1 MILIVERVQSWKEV
15 LKSGE
20 SKLKKT
26 EKLRKEDNMK
36 KILKLILLV
45 CVVFSQISSPVK
57 VIAEEILADIPSIE
71 TIGITGNADNKIL
84 TVSVDGNN
92 FLIATEDEEPV
103 TTSYIVKTLLTFTYV
118 NGEVETD
125 VNYQLVTGTE
135 INEGSVIA
143 QFENFGYGYNG
154 KYTVDVEVFDVTGAT
169 FTDTDSDTLSKYVES
184 NQLSSMVKDSE
195 SIEED
200 KIDTGVVFEVTGDVD
215 EKKDETDPENP
226 VTYYETKDSGN
237 VTFNI
242 NLDKGNLSDD
252 IIENGYYKVVIN
264 NNLTLHPYNFELKQD
279 FSKLLNG
286 DYTITVYFINE
297 EDSINLAT
305 TLLIKNAVGNS
316 DYKTYYNGEITD
328 VYNKVISSTILT
340 EEQKAELTNVDF
352 NRLTQ
357 IVTVDEID
365 ERVEGNYFFD
375 KYNEETI
382 SIINRLNGIF
392 KTDSVSGVKVSDYL
406 NKIANDEYFKGFN
419 VTITDAYGYEVAP
432 ESLVGTGMKL
442 TLSYGDASLNY
453 TFVVSG
459 DVNDGLVTG
468 EEVNTALNSALEL
481 QYLDAINMY
490 ALDINEDGVVDLLDV
505 TKMAGSIDVGTWV
518 NHNGYND
525 SVNSTLELNKS
536 NNEVIRAGD
545 TFKVDYVLSG
555 LSAKN
560 IELNG
565 IEGIINYD
573 RDVLDLVGISS
584 SSLNE
589 YSNYNYSTS
598 KYIYAS
604 NTVLDEDSVVLTFTF
619 KAKMEQTTN
628 INMTNERVAVDG
640 TEVKLVSNSDIDVK
654 IARALSTNNDI
665 TSLTSSIGTF
675 DKPFDKDVLEYTL
688 YVDYWVKSVTFNGV
702 LGDEYASTLAFK
714 EYALTGDTTVIT
726 LPVVAENGDIKSYI
740 INVVKVYPKSTN
752 NYLSKLEIEGYEI
765 DFDKDTLEYSI
776 KVSSDVETL
785 DITAVAEDSSARVNI
800 YGNSNFKEGENKV
813 TVVVTAEDGSE
824 RTYTITVDKEAK
836 KEVVKEETKEEE
848 NGNSQLEKTIIIIL
862 IILVIIGL
870 LYLIFKKDDE
880 EDIIVTSNKN
890 NNNNKN
896 SKK

>member
-1 MILIVERVQSWKEV
+1 
-15 LKSGE
+15 
-20 SKLKKT
+20 
-26 EKLRKEDNMK
+26 MK

-57 VIAEEILADIPSIE
+57 VIAEEIRAGVPDIEAI
-71 TIGITGNADNKIL
+71 TVTGNKDKEELNINI
-84 TVSVDGNN
+84 DGIN
-92 FLIATEDEEPV
+92 FIEKTEEGTPV
-103 TTSYIVKTLLTFTYV
+103 INRYIVKTSLKFVYKAG
-118 NGEVETD
+118 GEETA
-125 VNYQLVTGTE
+125 VFYQLLENGKDLNDGTV
-135 INEGSVIA
+135 NMK
-143 QFENFGYGYNG
+143 FDNFGYGYNG
-154 KYTVDVEVFDVTGAT
+154 EYNVDVEVFDVKDAT
-169 FTDTDSDTLSKYVES
+169 FTNTDSDTLAKYVEE
-184 NQLSSMVKDSE
+184 NQLQSMDIKNNHTTV
-195 SIEED
+195 IED
-200 KIDTGVVFEVTGDVD
+200 QIKTGVVLEVNGEVE
-215 EKKDETDPENP
+215 EKIDDTDPENP
-226 VTYYETKDSGN
+226 VTYYETTDSGN
-237 VTFNI
+237 VTFSVK
-242 NLDKGNLSDD
+242 LDKGDLSDE
-252 IIENGYYKVVIN
+252 IIKNGYYKVVIN
-264 NNLTLHPYNFELKQD
+264 DSLTLYPYNFELEQI
-279 FSKLLNG
+279 FANLLNG
-286 DYTITVYFINE
+286 DYKLDVYFVNE
-297 EDSINLAT
+297 EANINYVD
-305 TLLIKNAVGNS
+305 TLLIKNTVGSS
-316 DYKTYYNGEITD
+316 DYKTYYSGEFTD
-328 VYNKVISSTILT
+328 IYNKVISSTLLT

-352 NRLTQ
+352 VKLTQ
-357 IVTVDEID
+357 IVTIDEID
-365 ERVEGNYFFD
+365 NKLDGNYFFD
-375 KYNEETI
+375 NYNEETV
-382 SIINRLNGIF
+382 SIINRLEGIF
-392 KTDSVSGVKVSDYL
+392 NADSITGVKVSDYL

-442 TLSYGDASLNY
+442 TLSYGDASLIY

-468 EEVNTALNSALEL
+468 EEVNIALNSVLEL
-481 QYLDAINMY
+481 QYLDAVNMY
-490 ALDINEDGVVDLLDV
+490 ALDINKDGVVDLLDV
-505 TKMAGSIDVGTWV
+505 TKMAGSIAYGSWV
-518 NHNGYND
+518 ERVGYND

-536 NNEVIRAGD
+536 NNEVIRVGD

-555 LSAKN
+555 LTAKN

-573 RDVLDLVGISS
+573 KDVLDLVGISS
-584 SSLNE
+584 NSLDD
-589 YSNYNYSTS
+589 YSNYNYLTS
-598 KYIYAS
+598 KYLYAS
-604 NTVLDEDSVVLTFTF
+604 NKVLDEDSVVLTFTF
-619 KAKMEQTTN
+619 KAKMEQNTN
-628 INMTNERVAVDG
+628 IKMTNEKVAIDG
-640 TEVKLVSNSDIDVK
+640 TEVKLVSNSDIDIK

-675 DKPFDKDVLEYTL
+675 DKPFDKNVLEYTL
-688 YVDYWVKSVTFNGV
+688 YVDYWVKSVTLNGV
-702 LGDEYASTLAFK
+702 LRDEYASTLAFK

-726 LPVVAENGDIKSYI
+726 LPVVAENGDIKSYT

-765 DFDKDTLEYSI
+765 EFNKDTLEYSI

-800 YGNSNFKEGENKV
+800 YGNSDFKEGENTV

-836 KEVVKEETKEEE
+836 KEVVDKNEDNTEEE
-848 NGNSQLEKTIIIIL
+848 KSNNQLEKTIIIIL

>member
-1 MILIVERVQSWKEV
+1 
-15 LKSGE
+15 
-20 SKLKKT
+20 
-26 EKLRKEDNMK
+26 MK

-71 TIGITGNADNKIL
+71 TIGITGNTDNEIL

-103 TTSYIVKTLLTFTYV
+103 TTSYIVKTSLTFTYV
-118 NGEVETD
+118 NEKVETD

-135 INEGSVIA
+135 INEGSVTA
-143 QFENFGYGYNG
+143 QFKNFGYGYNG

-169 FTDTDSDTLSKYVES
+169 FTDTDTLSKYVES
-184 NQLSSMVKDSE
+184 NELNSMVKDSE

-200 KIDTGVVFEVTGDVD
+200 KINTGVVFEVTGDVD

-264 NNLTLHPYNFELKQD
+264 NNLTLHPYNFELKRD
-279 FSKLLNG
+279 FSKILNG

-297 EDSINLAT
+297 EASINLAT
-305 TLLIKNAVGNS
+305 TLLIKNTVGSS
-316 DYKTYYNGEITD
+316 DYKTYYSGEITD
-328 VYNKVISSTILT
+328 IYNKVISSTILT
-340 EEQKAELTNVDF
+340 EEQKTELTNVDF
-352 NRLTQ
+352 VKLTQ
-357 IVTVDEID
+357 IVTIDEID
-365 ERVEGNYFFD
+365 NKVDGNYFFD

-406 NKIANDEYFKGFN
+406 NKVTTDEYFKGFN
-419 VTITDAYGYEVAP
+419 VTITDRNGN
-432 ESLVGTGMKL
+432 LVSPDSIIATGMKL
-442 TLSYGDASLNY
+442 TLSYGEASLTYN
-453 TFVVSG
+453 FVVSG
-459 DVNDGLVTG
+459 DIDDGLVG
-468 EEVNTALNSALEL
+468 KNEVNTAINSALEL
-481 QYLDAINMY
+481 QYLDAVNMY
-490 ALDINEDGVVDLLDV
+490 ALDINEDGVVDLLDI
-505 TKMAGSIDVGTWV
+505 TKIAGSIDVGTWV
-518 NHNGYND
+518 NHNGYSD
-525 SVNSTLELNKS
+525 SVNSTLNLNKS
-536 NNEVIRAGD
+536 NNEVIRVGD

-555 LSAKN
+555 LTAKN

-573 RDVLDLVGISS
+573 RNVLDLVGISS

-604 NTVLDEDSVVLTFTF
+604 NTVLDKDSVVLTFTF

-640 TEVKLVSNSDIDVK
+640 TEVNLVSNSDLDIK

-675 DKPFDKDVLEYTL
+675 DKSFNKDVLEYTL
-688 YVDYWVKSVTFNGV
+688 YVDYWVKLVTLNGV
-702 LGDEYASTLAFK
+702 LGDKYASTLAFK

-726 LPVVAENGDIKSYI
+726 LPVVAENGDIKSYT

-765 DFDKDTLEYSI
+765 DFNKDTLEYSI

-824 RTYTITVDKEAK
+824 RTYTITVDKEVK

>member
-1 MILIVERVQSWKEV
+1 
-15 LKSGE
+15 
-20 SKLKKT
+20 
-26 EKLRKEDNMK
+26 MK

-57 VIAEEILADIPSIE
+57 VIAEEIRAGVPDIEAI
-71 TIGITGNADNKIL
+71 TVTGNKDKEELNINI
-84 TVSVDGNN
+84 DGIN
-92 FLIATEDEEPV
+92 FIEKTEEGTPV
-103 TTSYIVKTLLTFTYV
+103 INRYIVKTSLKFVYKAG
-118 NGEVETD
+118 GEETA
-125 VNYQLVTGTE
+125 VFYQLLENGKDLNDGTV
-135 INEGSVIA
+135 NMK
-143 QFENFGYGYNG
+143 FDNFGYGYNG
-154 KYTVDVEVFDVTGAT
+154 EYNVDVEVFDVKDAT
-169 FTDTDSDTLSKYVES
+169 FTNTDSDTLAKYVEE
-184 NQLSSMVKDSE
+184 NQLQSMDIKNNHTTV
-195 SIEED
+195 IED
-200 KIDTGVVFEVTGDVD
+200 QIKTGVVLEVNGEVE
-215 EKKDETDPENP
+215 EKIDDTDPENP
-226 VTYYETKDSGN
+226 VTYYETTDSGN
-237 VTFNI
+237 VTFSVK
-242 NLDKGNLSDD
+242 LDKGDLSDE
-252 IIENGYYKVVIN
+252 IIKNGYYKVVIN
-264 NNLTLHPYNFELKQD
+264 DSLTLYPYNFELEQI
-279 FSKLLNG
+279 FANLLNG
-286 DYTITVYFINE
+286 DYKLDVYFVNE
-297 EDSINLAT
+297 EANINYVD
-305 TLLIKNAVGNS
+305 TLLIKNTVGSS
-316 DYKTYYNGEITD
+316 DYKTYYSGEFTD
-328 VYNKVISSTILT
+328 IYNKVISSTLLT

-352 NRLTQ
+352 VKLTQ
-357 IVTVDEID
+357 IVTIDEID
-365 ERVEGNYFFD
+365 NKLDGNYFFD
-375 KYNEETI
+375 NYNEETV
-382 SIINRLNGIF
+382 SIINRLEGIF
-392 KTDSVSGVKVSDYL
+392 NADSITGVKVSDYL

-442 TLSYGDASLNY
+442 TLSYGDASLIY

-468 EEVNTALNSALEL
+468 EEVNIALNSVLEL
-481 QYLDAINMY
+481 QYLDAVNMY
-490 ALDINEDGVVDLLDV
+490 ALDINKDGVVDLLDV
-505 TKMAGSIDVGTWV
+505 TKMAGSIAYGSWV
-518 NHNGYND
+518 ERVGYND

-536 NNEVIRAGD
+536 NNEVIRVGD

-555 LSAKN
+555 LTAKN

-573 RDVLDLVGISS
+573 KDVLDLVGISS
-584 SSLNE
+584 NSLDD
-589 YSNYNYSTS
+589 YSNYNYLTS
-598 KYIYAS
+598 KYLYAS
-604 NTVLDEDSVVLTFTF
+604 NKVLDEDSVVLTFTF
-619 KAKMEQTTN
+619 KAKMEQNTN
-628 INMTNERVAVDG
+628 IKMTNEKVAIDG
-640 TEVKLVSNSDIDVK
+640 TEVKLVSNSDIDIK

-675 DKPFDKDVLEYTL
+675 DKPFDKNVLEYTL
-688 YVDYWVKSVTFNGV
+688 YVDYWVKSVTLNGV

-714 EYALTGDTTVIT
+714 EYALTSDKTVIT
-726 LPVVAENGDIKSYI
+726 LPVVAENGDIKSYT

-765 DFDKDTLEYSI
+765 EFNKDTLEYNI

-800 YGNSNFKEGENKV
+800 YGNSDFKEGENTV

-836 KEVVKEETKEEE
+836 KEVVDKNEDNTEEE
-848 NGNSQLEKTIIIIL
+848 KSNNQLEKTIIIIL

>member
-1 MILIVERVQSWKEV
+1 
-15 LKSGE
+15 
-20 SKLKKT
+20 
-26 EKLRKEDNMK
+26 MK

-57 VIAEEILADIPSIE
+57 VIAEEIRAGVPDIEAI
-71 TIGITGNADNKIL
+71 TVTGNKDKEELNINI
-84 TVSVDGNN
+84 DGIN
-92 FLIATEDEEPV
+92 FIEKTEEGTPV
-103 TTSYIVKTLLTFTYV
+103 INRYIVKTSLKFVYKAG
-118 NGEVETD
+118 GEETA
-125 VNYQLVTGTE
+125 VFYQLLENGKDLNDGTV
-135 INEGSVIA
+135 NMK
-143 QFENFGYGYNG
+143 FDNFGYGYNG
-154 KYTVDVEVFDVTGAT
+154 EYNVDVEVFDVKDAT
-169 FTDTDSDTLSKYVES
+169 FTNTESATLAKYVEE
-184 NQLSSMVKDSE
+184 NQLQSMDIKNNHTTV
-195 SIEED
+195 IEDQIKTGIVLEVNGEVEE
-200 KIDTGVVFEVTGDVD
+200 KIDD
-215 EKKDETDPENP
+215 TDPENP
-226 VTYYETKDSGN
+226 VTYYKTTDSGN
-237 VTFNI
+237 VTFSVK
-242 NLDKGNLSDD
+242 LDKGDLSDE
-252 IIENGYYKVVIN
+252 IIKNGYYKVVIN
-264 NNLTLHPYNFELKQD
+264 DSLTLYPYNFELEQI
-279 FSKLLNG
+279 FANLLNG
-286 DYTITVYFINE
+286 DYKLDVYFVNE
-297 EDSINLAT
+297 EANINYVD
-305 TLLIKNAVGNS
+305 TLLIKNTVGSS
-316 DYKTYYNGEITD
+316 DYKTYYSGEFTD
-328 VYNKVISSTILT
+328 IYNKVISSTLLT

-352 NRLTQ
+352 VKLTQ
-357 IVTVDEID
+357 IVTIDEID
-365 ERVEGNYFFD
+365 NKLDGNYFFD
-375 KYNEETI
+375 NYNEETV
-382 SIINRLNGIF
+382 SIINRLEGIF
-392 KTDSVSGVKVSDYL
+392 NADSITGVKVSDYL

-442 TLSYGDASLNY
+442 TLSYGDASLIY

-468 EEVNTALNSALEL
+468 EEVNIALNSVLEL
-481 QYLDAINMY
+481 QYLDAVNMY
-490 ALDINEDGVVDLLDV
+490 ALDINKDGVVDLLDV
-505 TKMAGSIDVGTWV
+505 TKMAGSIAYGSWV
-518 NHNGYND
+518 ERVGYND

-536 NNEVIRAGD
+536 NNEVIRVGD

-555 LSAKN
+555 LTAKN

-573 RDVLDLVGISS
+573 KDVLDLVGISS
-584 SSLNE
+584 NSLDD
-589 YSNYNYSTS
+589 YSNYNYLTS
-598 KYIYAS
+598 KYLYAS
-604 NTVLDEDSVVLTFTF
+604 NKVIEKDSVVLTFTF
-619 KAKMEQTTN
+619 KAKMEQNTN
-628 INMTNERVAVDG
+628 IKMTNEKVAIDG
-640 TEVKLVSNSDIDVK
+640 TEVKLVSNSDIDIK

-675 DKPFDKDVLEYTL
+675 DKPFDKNVLEYTL
-688 YVDYWVKSVTFNGV
+688 YVDYWVKSVTLNGV

-714 EYALTGDTTVIT
+714 EYALTSDKTVIT
-726 LPVVAENGDIKSYI
+726 LPVVAENGDIKSYT

-765 DFDKDTLEYSI
+765 EFNKDTLEYSI

-800 YGNSNFKEGENKV
+800 YGNSDFKEGENTV

-836 KEVVKEETKEEE
+836 KEVVDKNEDNTEEE
-848 NGNSQLEKTIIIIL
+848 KSNNQLEKTIIIIL

>member
-1 MILIVERVQSWKEV
+1 
-15 LKSGE
+15 
-20 SKLKKT
+20 
-26 EKLRKEDNMK
+26 MK

-57 VIAEEILADIPSIE
+57 VIAEEIRAGVPDIEAI
-71 TIGITGNADNKIL
+71 TVTGNKDKEELNINI
-84 TVSVDGNN
+84 DGIN
-92 FLIATEDEEPV
+92 FIEKTEEGTPV
-103 TTSYIVKTLLTFTYV
+103 INRYIVKTSLKFVYKAG
-118 NGEVETD
+118 GEETA
-125 VNYQLVTGTE
+125 VFYQLLENGKDLNDGTV
-135 INEGSVIA
+135 NMK
-143 QFENFGYGYNG
+143 FDNFGYGYNG
-154 KYTVDVEVFDVTGAT
+154 EYNVDVEVFDVKDAT
-169 FTDTDSDTLSKYVES
+169 FTNTDSDILAKYVEE
-184 NQLSSMVKDSE
+184 NQLQSMDIKNNHTTV
-195 SIEED
+195 IED
-200 KIDTGVVFEVTGDVD
+200 QIKTGVVLEVNGEVE
-215 EKKDETDPENP
+215 EKIDDTDPENP
-226 VTYYETKDSGN
+226 VTYYETTDSGN
-237 VTFNI
+237 VTFSVK
-242 NLDKGNLSDD
+242 LDKGDLSDE
-252 IIENGYYKVVIN
+252 IIKNGYYKVVIN
-264 NNLTLHPYNFELKQD
+264 DSLTLYPYNFELEQI
-279 FSKLLNG
+279 FANLLNG
-286 DYTITVYFINE
+286 DYKLDVYFVNE
-297 EDSINLAT
+297 ETNINYVD
-305 TLLIKNAVGNS
+305 TLLIKNTVGSS
-316 DYKTYYNGEITD
+316 DYKTYYSGEFTD
-328 VYNKVISSTILT
+328 IYNKVISSTLLT

-352 NRLTQ
+352 VKLTQ
-357 IVTVDEID
+357 IVTIDEID
-365 ERVEGNYFFD
+365 NKLDGNYFFD
-375 KYNEETI
+375 NYNEETV
-382 SIINRLNGIF
+382 SIINRLEGIF
-392 KTDSVSGVKVSDYL
+392 NADSITGVKVSDYL

-442 TLSYGDASLNY
+442 TLSYGDASLIY

-468 EEVNTALNSALEL
+468 EEVNIALNSVLEL
-481 QYLDAINMY
+481 QYLDAVNMY
-490 ALDINEDGVVDLLDV
+490 ALDINKDGVVDLLDV
-505 TKMAGSIDVGTWV
+505 TKMAGSIAYGSWV
-518 NHNGYND
+518 ERVGYND

-536 NNEVIRAGD
+536 NNEVIRVGD

-555 LSAKN
+555 LTAKN

-573 RDVLDLVGISS
+573 KDVLDLVGISS
-584 SSLNE
+584 NSLDD
-589 YSNYNYSTS
+589 YSNYNYLTS
-598 KYIYAS
+598 KYLYAS
-604 NTVLDEDSVVLTFTF
+604 NKVLDEDSVVLTFTF
-619 KAKMEQTTN
+619 KAKMEQNTN
-628 INMTNERVAVDG
+628 IKMTNEKVAIDG

-654 IARALSTNNDI
+654 IVRALNTNNDI

-675 DKPFDKDVLEYTL
+675 DKPFDKNVLEYTL
-688 YVDYWVKSVTFNGV
+688 YVDYWVKSVTLNGV

-726 LPVVAENGDIKSYI
+726 LPVVAENGDIKSYT

-765 DFDKDTLEYSI
+765 EFNKDTLEYSI

-800 YGNSNFKEGENKV
+800 YGNSDFKEGENTV

-836 KEVVKEETKEEE
+836 KEVVDKNEDNTEEE
-848 NGNSQLEKTIIIIL
+848 KSNNQLEKTIIIIL